1 LGHSKAIVEELW
13 PEVDHAALK
22 QNESQIVV
30 QVNGKLRAKILVSAG
45 AESKDV
51 EEVALADEN
60 VYKFIEGKSII
71 KTVFVPDKLV
81 NIVVR

>member
-1 LGHSKAIVEELW
+1 
-13 PEVDHAALK
+13 
-22 QNESQIVV
+22 
-30 QVNGKLRAKILVSAG
+30 
-45 AESKDV
+45 
-51 EEVALADEN
+51 LADEN